1 MTKYTYG
8 EVPDTYPGKQA
19 FPLNKRLFQ
28 VYEVMGWQHV
38 SSKYDEVASKFTYD
52 NFKYR
57 LDSGIQTA
65 KSVMNGT
72 IEVPEKT
79 LGYTLFPPGGFMRS
93 DLQQGS
99 MKLLYGESVDVS
111 YVGLR
116 DDTLNVQIILNGH
129 LELLSPVDLWLN

>member
-1 MTKYTYG
+1 MTKHTYG
-8 EVPDTYPGKQA
+8 EIPDTYPGKQM

-28 VYEVMGWQHV
+28 VYEVMGWDHV
-38 SSKYDEVASKFTYD
+38 ISKFDEVASKFTYD
-52 NFKYR
+52 NFKFR
-57 LDSGIQTA
+57 LDSAIQTA
-65 KSVMNGT
+65 KDVISRKIQN
-72 IEVPEKT
+72 PDKT

-116 DDTLNVQIILNGH
+116 DDNLNVQIILNGH
-129 LELLSPVDLWLN
+129 LDLLSLAK